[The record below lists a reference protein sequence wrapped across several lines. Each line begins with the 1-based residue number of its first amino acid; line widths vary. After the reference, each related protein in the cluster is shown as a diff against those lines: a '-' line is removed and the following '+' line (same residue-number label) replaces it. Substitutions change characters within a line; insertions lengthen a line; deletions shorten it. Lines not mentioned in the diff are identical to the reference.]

1 MVAMTTEG
9 DNAPAQHRGSVQSM
23 SARIRAAPQFVI
35 LGWWTEAAVTSSSV
49 CSFPRS
55 TPWSGLVR
63 SKFKV
68 IAHGACHTP
77 TWDWPQEGLARSQ
90 GRTPRSL
97 PHGGERTFGEHVG
110 WLVGQTEFQRG
121 GATGPRSHS
130 QCQAA
135 PIQASGPHLIPK
147 PLFKKDGVRGR
158 LQRQFWVEGAW
169 GWGKLVRKKAGWSSC
184 WVSAETNL
192 TISMRIRV

>member
-55 TPWSGLVR
+55 TPWSGLIR

-110 WLVGQTEFQRG
+110 WLVGT
-121 GATGPRSHS
+121 
-130 QCQAA
+130 
-135 PIQASGPHLIPK
+135 
-147 PLFKKDGVRGR
+147 
-158 LQRQFWVEGAW
+158 
-169 GWGKLVRKKAGWSSC
+169 GKLSSREGEPLAQGHT
-184 WVSAETNL
+184 VSAKPPQSRLPGPILSQSPCLKRTGSEAGCRGSFGWKEL
-192 TISMRIRV
+192 GSGASWSERRQGGVPVGSQQKRI